1 MDLRDVVSNKYP
13 NMLLQRLHTYYG
25 QRGRWHMSSWNVV
38 SKKKKKKVMNLVV
51 TTSIDYDKQR
61 IADGWMR

>member
-1 MDLRDVVSNKYP
+1 MAHVELERRF
-13 NMLLQRLHTYYG
+13 Q
-25 QRGRWHMSSWNVV
+25 
-38 SKKKKKKVMNLVV
+38 KKKKKVMNLVV